1 MWLVPPQRLCIQK
14 KDLSKQ
20 TTEQTLLG
28 VFMRTIQAA
37 AFIAAEVDRDQEIAL
52 GEQIMT
58 WREAKSSGIANPNI
72 ERQGMR
78 AASKLAELN
87 QRYLPNVLK
96 KYFGYK
102 TIDNDELWT
111 TGFVGLVR
119 AANAYNPSKGYF
131 WYFARKCVHGEIQDL
146 IRKNHNII
154 LPKGKFAEAQK
165 DPELKRFLAY
175 APINEE
181 IVGQTEEAEDTL
193 WNCSTEELYEAIASL
208 PPDLREVIERAFGLG
223 CVAVTQT
230 VIAQQSGVSS
240 ARISSRKKEALQ
252 LLKKFLANP
261 EKVIKPIIEVDLVET
276 VLAVPEPAPEVFEAV
291 PEAIAP
297 SEPTSIPAQESLE
310 VEAVE
315 EPISEPI
322 ETAKGFGVVAKAFK
336 RKAVRWVKKA
346 LNPVTVGQSIHE
358 LNMECPNC
366 HAKIPN
372 PPAGTKVSCSKCFS
386 RYERVVRGPW
396 TSIKSGFAYAALI
409 YKDKRL
415 SLPHQPEKETN
426 RFEQRR
432 IKTFNNLAR
441 VYHEL
446 GNRGKPFE
454 RVQER
459 VLNLWR
465 ETDRYRI
472 FDESAMERVGVW
484 IEEVESERKRDTT

>member
-1 MWLVPPQRLCIQK
+1 MQ
-14 KDLSKQ
+14 
-20 TTEQTLLG
+20 
-28 VFMRTIQAA
+28 TIQAA
-37 AFIAAEVDRDQEIAL
+37 AFVAAEVDRNQEIAL
-52 GEQIMT
+52 GEQIMA
-58 WREAKSSGIANPNI
+58 WREAKTNGLANPRV

-119 AANAYNPSKGYF
+119 AANAYNPSRGYF
-131 WYFARKCVHGEIQDL
+131 WYFARKHVHGEIQDL
-146 IRKNHNII
+146 LRENYSII
-154 LPKGKFAEAQK
+154 LPKKKFAEAQK
-165 DPELKRFLAY
+165 NPALKALLTY
-175 APINEE
+175 SPINEE
-181 IVGQTEEAEDTL
+181 IMGGTEEGEDTL

-208 PPDLREVIERAFGLG
+208 PPDLREVINKVFGFG
-223 CVAVTQT
+223 CAAVTQT
-230 VIAQQSGVSS
+230 VIAQECGVSS
-240 ARISSRKKEALQ
+240 ARISSRKKEAFQ
-252 LLKKFLANP
+252 LLKNILANSENVSKTAEP
-261 EKVIKPIIEVDLVET
+261 VVESEFIET
-276 VLAVPEPAPEVFEAV
+276 VSAAPDPDPEVVEVAPKSIAPPEPAL
-291 PEAIAP
+291 
-297 SEPTSIPAQESLE
+297 IPDQELLE
-310 VEAVE
+310 IESVEAVE
-315 EPISEPI
+315 ELLEPISEPI
-322 ETAKGFGVVAKAFK
+322 EAAKGFGVVVKAFK
-336 RKAVRWVKKA
+336 TKAVRWVKKV
-346 LNPVTVGQSIHE
+346 LNPVTIGQSIHE

-372 PPAGTKVSCSKCFS
+372 PPDGTKVSCSKCFS

-409 YKDKRL
+409 YKDKCL
-415 SLPHQPEKETN
+415 SFSHQPEKETN

-441 VYHEL
+441 VYHDL

-484 IEEVESERKRDTT
+484 IEEAEGVEIDRQRDTT